1 MKQLLLLL
9 SLILSTTTFGQ
20 RFLYDVT
27 YEGSDGDSLMKTEGT
42 FEISRVRKSNFVFHK
57 GVLKIKTDNLNVRKK
72 IVFFYNS
79 DGDDTFF
86 DISFKPEDL
95 NFDRIIGMPVTMSFF
110 LNDKTVY
117 YIQMV
122 PQKKGS

>member
-1 MKQLLLLL
+1 
-9 SLILSTTTFGQ
+9 
-20 RFLYDVT
+20 
-27 YEGSDGDSLMKTEGT
+27 MKTGGT